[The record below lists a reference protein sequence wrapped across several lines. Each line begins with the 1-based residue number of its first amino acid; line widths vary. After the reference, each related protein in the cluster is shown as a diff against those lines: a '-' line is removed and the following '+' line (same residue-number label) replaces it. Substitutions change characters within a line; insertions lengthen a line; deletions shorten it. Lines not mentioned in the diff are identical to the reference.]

1 MQNKKLPYFLS
12 EGDVVRVR
20 IADPLW
26 RVGKSLH
33 INMLRMHDTDRLLNA
48 GKSVEHVCVN
58 DIQH

>member
-33 INMLRMHDTDRLLNA
+33 INMLRMHDTDR
-48 GKSVEHVCVN
+48 CVN
-58 DIQH
+58 DIQHRGTCMR